1 MQTNQTDHL
10 YRQSIVIGAGPV
22 GLTAALAL
30 KNLGLEVA
38 VLEGEPK
45 DRQRPGSRAIYLHKA
60 TLGLIDDISPGL
72 GYKLA
77 ENGVVWPV
85 KRTLFRGKE
94 VYVRNYGAPKTEGLP
109 PFTSLPQ
116 VKAEKYLYEA
126 CVKAGI
132 EFFYDKPVTDVK
144 TSENGVEVFI
154 GSDEVWKADY
164 IIAADGGRSAVRQAI
179 GVELEGPRTKDTFLV
194 VDVIEDKE
202 NPLPLERIFHYQHP
216 AMGGRN
222 VMYVPF
228 KGGWRVDLQLLDGD
242 DPEEFSGKEG
252 VQNWL
257 PKVMDAKYADA
268 ITWVSTYTFH
278 QAVSSSYTDENNRVL
293 LAGEAAHLFAPFGAR
308 GLNSGV
314 PDAII
319 AARGIKKA
327 VDAGNLEEAKQAI
340 ADAANERRIAGLY
353 NREGSNTALHHIQGS
368 SSYMNRK
375 KEVAASLS
383 TIVPSIGR
391 WLDEG
396 PYGPRSGPPELTT
409 KY

>member
-1 MQTNQTDHL
+1 MQPNNL
-10 YRQSIVIGAGPV
+10 YRETLVIGAGPV

-30 KNLGLEVA
+30 KNSGLDVA

-60 TLGLIDDISPGL
+60 TLELLEETSPGL

-85 KRTLFRGKE
+85 KRTLYRGKE
-94 VYVRNYGAPKTEGLP
+94 VYMRNYGTSKKEGLP

-116 VKAEKYLYEA
+116 VEAEKYLYEA
-126 CVKAGI
+126 CVQAGI
-132 EFFYDKPVTDVK
+132 EFYYDKPVTDVK
-144 TSENGVEVFI
+144 TSETGVEVI
-154 GSDEVWKADY
+154 IHSNEVWSADY
-164 IIAADGGRSAVRQAI
+164 IIAADGGRSAVRTSI
-179 GVELEGPRTKDTFLV
+179 GAELEGPRTKDTFLV
-194 VDVIEDKE
+194 VDVIEDEE

-252 VQNWL
+252 VQKWL
-257 PKVMDAKYADA
+257 PKVMDAKYADV

-278 QAVSSSYTDENNRVL
+278 QAVSSSYTDENHRVL

-314 PDAII
+314 PDATI
-319 AARGIKKA
+319 AARGIRKA
-327 VDAGNLEEAKQAI
+327 VDAKDSAEAEKAI
-340 ADAANERRIAGLY
+340 AAAANERRIAGLY

-368 SSYMNRK
+368 SAFMNRK

-383 TIVPSIGR
+383 SIVPSVGR